1 MQIDLISLLTLVV
14 ACFMWGALTDRL
26 KRIEAKT
33 TWLEHRL
40 ENGLAA
46 LEVAP
51 EQSPTTRAIED
62 LLSRGERGE
71 AIRLYQDATGVN
83 FTEAREHIDRLAS
96 DRS

>member
-14 ACFMWGALTDRL
+14 VCFMWGALTDRL

-40 ENGLAA
+40 EHGLAA

-71 AIRLYQDATGVN
+71 AIRLYQDATGVS
-83 FTEAREHIDRLAS
+83 FTEAREHIDQLAS